1 MNGMILLIAMIHNI
15 FGGIVHIKDNQS
27 LLCRCMKTQRSGD
40 GAVLQDRMGVSVG
53 SEKHRDTSHCNTT
66 QSTAGQPRAGRG
78 SPTFLALIHINFG
91 VKRD

>member
-27 LLCRCMKTQRSGD
+27 LLCRCMKTQKSGD

-66 QSTAGQPRAGRG
+66 QSTLG
-78 SPTFLALIHINFG
+78 SPGLGEVHPPS
-91 VKRD
+91 